1 MKKLTAF
8 FSQIIFIFSVSALPS
23 VKTGNSEINRLVLLA
38 QEEVQKNIRTDGTF
52 CAGAKWPTAWTRDMS
67 YAIDLSLSFLFPE
80 TVEKSLESRIEN
92 KNVLQDTGSG
102 GSYPVS
108 TDRITW
114 ITAAYD
120 YSLVKQSPEY
130 FKKIYEVASNT
141 LEKDYNVNYDGANG
155 LFRGESSF
163 LDWRE
168 QTYPRWATNEYIAE
182 SYALGTNMMY
192 YSALA
197 KTVLLSRKTGA
208 PEEETKLWE
217 SRADSLKDS
226 ILKNFWLPEKKYFAA
241 LLLKDMDTFTYEG
254 YETLGESLG
263 VILEISPEDS
273 YRNVTGAVKPQP
285 YGLSVVA
292 PQLTGVPPYHND
304 AVWPF
309 VQGYRIMACKKAKDA
324 FNAQKEFNT
333 MIQAAKK
340 FGTFKENYVASDF
353 SPDTQINSDRQLW
366 SDAGFLACIYRILFG
381 INFTEDGISISPFV
395 FERNDSPLELKNLA
409 FAGNTISLTVKG
421 FGDTIKSFTV
431 NGKSVSTDYVI
442 PYGNKENYSVQ
453 IELSESEDFKDSFKA
468 DKQVKPWFDAAAFA
482 PAVPNTRVDCVG
494 KTTEVAF
501 KPKNNGGWKITA
513 GGTSE
518 ITKKN
523 EIVLKPSDTVILT
536 KAFALPENYS
546 ESSCIPLFP
555 SKTVR
560 AENTANTKLYE
571 AEKAEFNGGSIAQ
584 DDNSYSD
591 DDKGK
596 TAKLSE
602 ELLKTEA
609 NASCYV
615 KDFGKTEGEY
625 IEFTVQAK
633 KSGNYAVDFRFK
645 NGHGPINT
653 GEKCAVLAVSCDGK
667 LLRRLA
673 FPQQGSWSSWS
684 FTAPETIYLE
694 KGSHKL
700 RLYTDRWCRTQHDSL
715 NSVHI
720 DLMRVAHI
728 K

>member
-23 VKTGNSEINRLVLLA
+23 VKTGNSEIDRLVLLT

-92 KNVLQDTGSG
+92 KSVLQDTGSG

-130 FKKIYEVASNT
+130 FKKVYEVASNT
-141 LEKDYNVNYDGANG
+141 LEKDYNVNYDGTNG

-197 KTVLLSRKTGA
+197 KTALLSKKTGA
-208 PEEETKLWE
+208 PAEETKLWE
-217 SRADSLKDS
+217 NRTESLKEA
-226 ILKNFWLPEKKYFAA
+226 ILKNFWIPEKKYFSS
-241 LLLKDMDTFTYEG
+241 LLLKDIYTYSYQG

-263 VILEISPEDS
+263 VILGISPEDS
-273 YRNVTGAVKPQP
+273 YKNVTGAVKPQQ

-292 PQLTGVPPYHND
+292 PQLTGIPPYHND

-324 FNAQKEFNT
+324 FNAQKEFET

-353 SPDTQINSDRQLW
+353 SPDTQINSDSQLW

-381 INFTEDGISISPFV
+381 INFTESGISLSPFV
-395 FERNDSPLELKNLA
+395 FEKNAAPLELKNLA
-409 FAGNTISLTVKG
+409 FAGNSLSLTVKG
-421 FGDTIKSFTV
+421 YGDTIKSFTV
-431 NGKSVSTDYVI
+431 NGKPVSSDYVI

-453 IELSESEDFKDSFKA
+453 IELGESEAFKDSF
-468 DKQVKPWFDAAAFA
+468 DSEKQVKPWFDAGTFV
-482 PAVPNTRVDCVG
+482 PSIPNTRVDCDG

-501 KPKNNGGWKITA
+501 KQKNNGGWKIVTD
-513 GGTSE
+513 SKSL
-518 ITKKN
+518 ITREN
-523 EIVLKPSDTVILT
+523 NVTLKPSDTVILSL
-536 KAFALPENYS
+536 AYALPEQYDEN
-546 ESSCIPLFP
+546 IPLFP

-571 AEKAEFNGGSIAQ
+571 AEKAETSGGSIAQ
-584 DDNSYSD
+584 EDNSYSD
-591 DDKGK
+591 DEKAK
-596 TAKLSE
+596 TVKISE
-602 ELLKTEA
+602 ALLKTEA
-609 NASCYV
+609 NASSYV

-653 GEKCAVLAVSCDGK
+653 GEKCAVLAISSDGK

-684 FTAPETIYLE
+684 FTAPTVIYLE
-694 KGSHKL
+694 KGSHKI
-700 RLYTDRWCRTQHDSL
+700 RLYTDKWCRTQHDSL